1 MTQREQQILEWIRQ
15 DPMISQEDLAQRAG
29 ITRSSVGVHISNLM
43 KKGCILGKG
52 YLLPDSG
59 YVAVAGAVN
68 VDIGG
73 RSAGPLVGRDSNPGT
88 VTVSMGGVGRN
99 IAHNLR
105 LLGVRVSLLT
115 ALGEDPHA
123 GQVADSCER
132 LGIDLSR
139 ALHVPGGT
147 TSTYLFLSDET
158 GDMALAVSDMGIYE
172 ALTPAYFAR
181 HLGFLNGAAL
191 VVADAN
197 LPQEAL
203 DYLAHHCTA
212 PLLVDPVSTVKAE
225 KVRPILGKLHTLKPN
240 RLEAEL
246 LSGVAIRDLP
256 SARQAAGKL
265 LETGLQRVFISL
277 GTQGVFAAD
286 HTQDV
291 WYPCCPAQM
300 RSATGAGDA
309 FAAAL
314 ARSFP
319 SRKAQARAFLEG
331 KDLAYSARAA
341 NAAAAIAVEGEKTIN
356 PALSAEAVQA
366 RMTEQEE
373 TL

>member
-1 MTQREQQILEWIRQ
+1 
-15 DPMISQEDLAQRAG
+15 MISQEALAERAG
-29 ITRSSVGVHISNLM
+29 ITRSSVAVHISNLM
-43 KKGCILGKG
+43 KKGHIVGRGYILPAG
-52 YLLPDSG
+52 G
-59 YVAVAGAVN
+59 YVVVAGAVN

-73 RSAGPLVGRDSNPGT
+73 QSAGPLVGRDSNPGK

-105 LLGVRVSLLT
+105 LLGVKVSLLT

-123 GQVADSCER
+123 GQVMDSCER

-172 ALTPAYFAR
+172 ELTPAYFAR
-181 HLGFLNGAAL
+181 HQGYLNGASL

-197 LPQEAL
+197 LPAGAL
-203 DYLAHHCTA
+203 AYLADHCTA

-240 RLEAEL
+240 RMEAES
-246 LSGVAIRDLP
+246 LSGVKITDRA
-256 SARQAAGKL
+256 SARRAAEKL
-265 LETGLQRVFISL
+265 LETGLERVFISL
-277 GTQGVFAAD
+277 VEEGVFAAD
-286 HTQDV
+286 HQRDV
-291 WYPCCPAQM
+291 WFPCCPAQM
-300 RSATGAGDA
+300 HSATGAGDA

-314 ARSFP
+314 GW
-319 SRKAQARAFLEG
+319 AFLEG
-331 KDLAYSARAA
+331 KDLADSARAA

-356 PALSAEAVQA
+356 PALSADAVQQ
-366 RMTEQEE
+366 RMQEQEE
-373 TL
+373 RI

>member
-246 LSGVAIRDLP
+246 LSGGGYPGSPLRPAGGGE
-256 SARQAAGKL
+256 AAGDRAAAGVHLPGHPGGLCRRPHPGRVVPL
-265 LETGLQRVFISL
+265 LPGPDAQR
-277 GTQGVFAAD
+277 
-286 HTQDV
+286 
-291 WYPCCPAQM
+291 
-300 RSATGAGDA
+300 TGAGDA

-314 ARSFP
+314 AW
-319 SRKAQARAFLEG
+319 AFLEG

-373 TL
+373 AL

>member
-139 ALHVPGGT
+139 ALHVSGGT

-203 DYLAHHCTA
+203 DTWPTTA
-212 PLLVDPVSTVKAE
+212 PP
-225 KVRPILGKLHTLKPN
+225 
-240 RLEAEL
+240 
-246 LSGVAIRDLP
+246 
-256 SARQAAGKL
+256 
-265 LETGLQRVFISL
+265 
-277 GTQGVFAAD
+277 
-286 HTQDV
+286 
-291 WYPCCPAQM
+291 PCWWTRCP
-300 RSATGAGDA
+300 
-309 FAAAL
+309 
-314 ARSFP
+314 P
-319 SRKAQARAFLEG
+319 
-331 KDLAYSARAA
+331 
-341 NAAAAIAVEGEKTIN
+341 
-356 PALSAEAVQA
+356 
-366 RMTEQEE
+366 
-373 TL
+373 

>member
-52 YLLPDSG
+52 YILPDSG

-73 RSAGPLVGRDSNPGT
+73 QSAGPLVGRDSNPGA

-99 IAHNLR
+99 ISHNLR
-105 LLGVRVSLLT
+105 LLGVKVSLLT

-158 GDMALAVSDMGIYE
+158 GDMALAVSDMGIYD
-172 ALTPAYFAR
+172 ALTPEYFSQ
-181 HLGFLNGAAL
+181 HLAFLNGAAL

-197 LPQEAL
+197 LSPEAL
-203 DYLAHHCTA
+203 AYLAHHCTA

-225 KVRPILGKLHTLKPN
+225 KVRPILGKL
-240 RLEAEL
+240 
-246 LSGVAIRDLP
+246 SCVG
-256 SARQAAGKL
+256 
-265 LETGLQRVFISL
+265 
-277 GTQGVFAAD
+277 
-286 HTQDV
+286 
-291 WYPCCPAQM
+291 
-300 RSATGAGDA
+300 
-309 FAAAL
+309 
-314 ARSFP
+314 
-319 SRKAQARAFLEG
+319 
-331 KDLAYSARAA
+331 
-341 NAAAAIAVEGEKTIN
+341 
-356 PALSAEAVQA
+356 
-366 RMTEQEE
+366 
-373 TL
+373 

>member
-99 IAHNLR
+99 IAHNMA
-105 LLGVRVSLLT
+105 LLGLDVRLVT
-115 ALGEDPHA
+115 ALGDDMNA
-123 GQVADSCER
+123 QKITTSCIE
-132 LGIDLSR
+132 LGIDLAPS
-139 ALHVPGGT
+139 LQVPGGA
-147 TSTYLFLSDET
+147 TSTYLFLTDEK
-158 GDMALAVSDMGIYE
+158 GDMALAVSDMAIYDHLTPRYLATKE
-172 ALTPAYFAR
+172 ALLNNAR
-181 HLGFLNGAAL
+181 L
-191 VVADAN
+191 VVADTNIPAES
-197 LPQEAL
+197 LQW
-203 DYLAHHCTA
+203 LAENCKA
-212 PLLVDPVSTVKAE
+212 PVFVDPVSTAKAIKVKP
-225 KVRPILGKLHTLKPN
+225 VLGKLHTLKPN

-246 LSGVAIRDLP
+246 LSGVALRDLP

-314 ARSFP
+314 AW
-319 SRKAQARAFLEG
+319 AFLEG

-373 TL
+373 AL

>member
-246 LSGVAIRDLP
+246 LSGVSITD
-256 SARQAAGKL
+256 AASLNAAADAL
-265 LETGLQRVFISL
+265 LATGLRRVFISL
-277 GTQGVFAAD
+277 GGDGVFAAD
-286 HTQDV
+286 HSGRV
-291 WYPCCPAQM
+291 HVPCCPGEM
-300 RSATGAGDA
+300 VNTTGCGDA
-309 FAAAL
+309 GMAAIAW
-314 ARSFP
+314 AY
-319 SRKAQARAFLEG
+319 LEG
-331 KDLAYSARAA
+331 TGLEDTARAA
-341 NAAAAIAVEGEKTIN
+341 MAAGAIAMESAETIN
-356 PALSAEAVQA
+356 PDMSARLLRRRAGFGEGV
-366 RMTEQEE
+366 E
-373 TL
+373 TP

>member
-15 DPMISQEDLAQRAG
+15 DPMISQEALAERAG

-43 KKGCILGKG
+43 KKGHIAGKG
-52 YLLPDSG
+52 YILPDSG

-73 RSAGPLVGRDSNPGT
+73 QSAGPLVGRDSNPGK

-105 LLGVRVSLLT
+105 LLGVKVSLLT

-123 GQVADSCER
+123 GQVVDSCER

-139 ALHVPGGT
+139 VLHVPGGT

-172 ALTPAYFAR
+172 KLTSDYFAR

-197 LPQEAL
+197 LPGEAL
-203 DYLAHHCTA
+203 AYLAHHCTA

-225 KVRPILGKLHTLKPN
+225 RVKPILGKLHTLKPN
-240 RLEAEL
+240 RMEAEL
-246 LSGVAIRDLP
+246 LSGVKITDGA
-256 SARQAAGKL
+256 SAQAAARKL
-265 LETGLQRVFISL
+265 LETGLERVFISM
-277 GTQGVFAAD
+277 GEDGVFAAD
-286 HTQDV
+286 HQKTV
-291 WYPCCPAQM
+291 AFPCCPARM

-314 ARSFP
+314 AW
-319 SRKAQARAFLEG
+319 AFLEG
-331 KDLAYSARAA
+331 KDLADSARAA
-341 NAAAAIAVEGEKTIN
+341 NAAASIAVEGEKTIN
-356 PALSAEAVQA
+356 PAMSVDAVRR
-366 RMTEQEE
+366 RMQEQEE
-373 TL
+373 V

>member
-212 PLLVDPVSTVKAE
+212 PLLVDPVSTVKA
-225 KVRPILGKLHTLKPN
+225 
-240 RLEAEL
+240 
-246 LSGVAIRDLP
+246 
-256 SARQAAGKL
+256 
-265 LETGLQRVFISL
+265 
-277 GTQGVFAAD
+277 
-286 HTQDV
+286 
-291 WYPCCPAQM
+291 
-300 RSATGAGDA
+300 
-309 FAAAL
+309 
-314 ARSFP
+314 
-319 SRKAQARAFLEG
+319 
-331 KDLAYSARAA
+331 
-341 NAAAAIAVEGEKTIN
+341 
-356 PALSAEAVQA
+356 
-366 RMTEQEE
+366 
-373 TL
+373 